1 MTMPRLVVST
11 GLPTDVLES
20 LPERFNA
27 VGGDRNYSTDEAVQM
42 VIDHKAD
49 ALLVSF
55 HNKMTAEAIARL
67 PDHLK
72 ILATVTVGFDHL
84 DVPSAKARGLVVTN
98 TPDVLTDCTADMAML
113 LMLGACRRAA
123 EGEMMMRKGWR
134 QRFGMGEFLGHKVSG
149 KRLGIYGMGRI
160 GQAMAKRA
168 RAFDME
174 VLYSNRTRLK
184 PELELD
190 ARYFADFKE
199 MLPHCDILAIHAPA
213 TKETE
218 KVVNAEALAL
228 LPRGAV
234 LVNTARGTL
243 VDEDALIAAL
253 TSGHLFAAGLDV
265 FWNEPEYDLR
275 FAELPNVFMMP
286 HLGSATVE
294 TRNAMGF
301 RSLENIAAVCAGKP
315 AIDPL

>member
-84 DVPSAKARGLVVTN
+84 DVPAAKARGLVVTN

-184 PELELD
+184 PELEL
-190 ARYFADFKE
+190 
-199 MLPHCDILAIHAPA
+199 
-213 TKETE
+213 
-218 KVVNAEALAL
+218 
-228 LPRGAV
+228 
-234 LVNTARGTL
+234 
-243 VDEDALIAAL
+243 
-253 TSGHLFAAGLDV
+253 
-265 FWNEPEYDLR
+265 
-275 FAELPNVFMMP
+275 
-286 HLGSATVE
+286 
-294 TRNAMGF
+294 
-301 RSLENIAAVCAGKP
+301 
-315 AIDPL
+315 